1 MSNRETPVAPGVND
15 EDYDGVELR
24 EIEIFLTLAEE
35 LHFGRTAERLHI
47 STPRV
52 SQTIAKQERRIGA
65 PLFERTSRK
74 VTLTPLGE
82 QLRDDLQAGYRRIL
96 EGMESAANAAR
107 GGPDTLTLGVLGPM
121 WQDLAPMT
129 ALFRTRH
136 PHVEFRVREIRID
149 DPFGPLRSGDVDVAL
164 VALPVREPDLR
175 VGPPAFTEPIVL
187 VVGRTHELANR
198 SSVGLADLGGY
209 QILPS
214 GLPIPDYWEES
225 FSPLASSPRD
235 TGAPAPT
242 REEVLWTVTTGA
254 AVAFACGQGIKYYD
268 RGDAVYLPIDEGPTL
283 SWGLVHRAEP
293 VGRWVAEFARV
304 ATDLGPIDLTLDLDP
319 STLHRLRSVS

>member
-1 MSNRETPVAPGVND
+1 M
-15 EDYDGVELR
+15 ELR

-96 EGMESAANAAR
+96 DGVESAANAAR
-107 GGPDTLTLGVLGPM
+107 GGSDTLTLGVLGPM

-129 ALFRTRH
+129 ALFRTRC
-136 PHVEFRVREIRID
+136 PQVEFRMREVRID
-149 DPFGPLRSGDVDVAL
+149 DPFALIRNGDVDVAL
-164 VALPVREPDLR
+164 LAMPVREPDLQ
-175 VGPPAFTEPIVL
+175 VGAPAFTEPIVL
-187 VVGRTHELANR
+187 VVGRTHELAKR
-198 SSVGLADLGGY
+198 PSVSLADLADY
-209 QILPS
+209 KILPS
-214 GLPIPDYWEES
+214 GLPMPDYWEES
-225 FSPLASSPRD
+225 FSPVPP
-235 TGAPAPT
+235 GAREPDAPQPT
-242 REEVLWTVTTGA
+242 REEVLWTVTAGD

-268 RGDAVYLPIDEGPTL
+268 RGDVVYIPIEENPTL

-293 VGRWVAEFARV
+293 VSRWVAEFARI
-304 ATDLGPIDLTLDLDP
+304 AAELGPINLTLDLDP
-319 STLHRLRSVS
+319 TALHRLRSVS